1 MKVSVIIPTYNGA
14 HKISNILQALTQQ
27 TYTDFETIVV
37 IDGST
42 DNTQEVI
49 ESFKNKLPHLKVIV
63 QENKGRG
70 AVRNRGAKEA
80 NGDLFVFFDDD
91 MIPLNNCIEEHIKHH
106 QKFPNT
112 INTGDLAEDSTKCK
126 TDIQKYKAYLSGV
139 WSKTLSGYI
148 GKPLK
153 KERIFITAA
162 NFSILKNTFETLNGF
177 DENLNDIEDFDLA
190 VRAYKA
196 NINMYYSYNAFAW
209 HNEYI
214 TCQSYIK
221 RQRQYSIA
229 IDQLEKNKPELYSE
243 FQSTKI
249 KTPKGLKYLIFLF
262 FAANFWIWTIDKC
275 NWLIILPKK
284 LRYKIYDLTITSNG
298 VFFPNKI
305 SFKTIVFF
313 LSFLLKQNNYS

>member
-27 TYTDFETIVV
+27 TFTDFETIVV

-112 INTGDLAEDSTKCK
+112 INTGDLAEDSSKCK
-126 TDIQKYKAYLSGV
+126 TDIQKYKAYISAQ
-139 WSKTLSGYI
+139 WSKTLTNFI
-148 GKPLK
+148 DKPLK

-162 NFSILKNTFETLNGF
+162 NFSIPKKLFLDLNGF

-190 VRAYKA
+190 VRAFKA
-196 NINMYYSYNAFAW
+196 NIQMYYCYGAFAW

-221 RQRQYSIA
+221 RQRQYYIA
-229 IDQLEKNKPELYSE
+229 IAQLEKTKPELYRE
-243 FQSTKI
+243 FDDKKVILPTGFKKI
-249 KTPKGLKYLIFLF
+249 IFKLF
-262 FAANFWIWTIDKC
+262 ANRFWIWSVDKC
-275 NWLIILPKK
+275 NWLLIIPKK

-298 VFFPNKI
+298 VFYPTQI
-305 SFKTIVFF
+305 Y
-313 LSFLLKQNNYS
+313 LD